1 MGASGLLMDTVHRSV
16 MQKEVLEYLA
26 PEREGSLLVDCTL
39 GEGGH
44 SVRFL
49 EKFPALRVVG
59 LDADEH
65 ILEVARQRLTPY
77 GERVRLFNTWFNTFF
92 KEYPLGG
99 ERPDL
104 LLFDLGIS
112 LYHYRRSERGFT
124 FGRDE
129 ELDMRLN
136 RELEISAADIVNTYP
151 ERELAD
157 LLYHYGEERYSR
169 SIARAIVRER
179 EKSSIKSSKQ
189 LAEMVAYSVP
199 ASYRHGRL
207 HPATRTFQAL
217 RIVVNGELPRLEQAL
232 ADALKVLTVGG
243 RMGVITFHSLEDRV
257 VKHFF
262 KEKNR
267 SCTCPPEWPICKCGG
282 VRVVDIL
289 TRKPVLPNEEE
300 TRENPPSR
308 SAKLRVV
315 KKISEEEE

>member
-1 MGASGLLMDTVHRSV
+1 MDAVHRSV
-16 MQKEVLEYLA
+16 MEKEVLEYLQ
-26 PEREGSLLVDCTL
+26 PPREAALLVDCTL

-44 SVRFL
+44 SLRFL
-49 EKFPALRVVG
+49 ESYPTLKVVG
-59 LDADEH
+59 IDADEH
-65 ILEVARQRLTPY
+65 ILEVARSRLAPY
-77 GERVRLFNTWFNTFF
+77 GERVRLFNSWFNSFF

-157 LLYHYGEERYSR
+157 LIYRYGEERYSR
-169 SIARAIVRER
+169 SIARAILRR
-179 EKSSIKSSKQ
+179 RGQQAISGSKE
-189 LAEMVAYSVP
+189 LAEIVSSAVP
-199 ASYRHGRL
+199 AQYRHGRL

-217 RIVVNGELPRLEQAL
+217 RIVVNGELPRLEHAL
-232 ADALKVLTVGG
+232 SDALQVLQVGG

-282 VRVVDIL
+282 QRVVDIL
-289 TRKPVLPNEEE
+289 TRKPVLPSEEE
-300 TRENPPSR
+300 ARENPPSR
-308 SAKLRVV
+308 SAKLRVAEKV
-315 KKISEEEE
+315 SEEEE

>member
-1 MGASGLLMDTVHRSV
+1 

-26 PEREGSLLVDCTL
+26 PEGKSELLVDCTL

-44 SVRFL
+44 SLRFL
-49 EKFPALRVVG
+49 ETYPTLRVVG
-59 LDADEH
+59 IDADEH
-65 ILEVARQRLTPY
+65 ILEVARSRLEPY

-112 LYHYRRSERGFT
+112 LYHYQRAERGFT

-136 RELEISAADIVNTYP
+136 ESLEISAADIVNTYP

-157 LLYHYGEERYSR
+157 LIYRYGEERYSR
-169 SIARAIVRER
+169 PIARAIVRRR
-179 EKSSIKSSKQ
+179 EHEPFSGSKD
-189 LAEMVAYSVP
+189 LADVIAGAVP
-199 ASYRHGRL
+199 PQYRHGRI

-217 RIVVNGELPRLEQAL
+217 RIVVNGELPRLENAL
-232 ADALKVLTVGG
+232 SDALQVLKVGG
-243 RMGVITFHSLEDRV
+243 RMGVITFHSLEDRT

-289 TRKPVLPNEEE
+289 TRKPLVPEEDE
-300 TRENPPSR
+300 IRENPPSR

-315 KKISEEEE
+315 RKVSEEEE